1 MAWKIIVETT
11 GFTFEKGESEMQLRK
26 GKRGQRSVVSGR
38 VRLRTARGVGTGF

>member
-38 VRLRTARGVGTGF
+38 VLRTARGVGTGF